1 MLELLQK
8 PWNYLLFP
16 ATCGVIILI
25 AAGAQSVAKQST
37 CVVPPPPHSSHTPQS
52 AGNRRGELV
61 THGYRDW
68 PSDVHNHG
76 SLGSVM
82 HTLWTIY
89 LVGANKQYALL
100 QRLQVYTTCVYF

>member
-1 MLELLQK
+1 M
-8 PWNYLLFP
+8 
-16 ATCGVIILI
+16 
-25 AAGAQSVAKQST
+25 AAGAQSVAKQPT

-82 HTLWTIY
+82 HTLWTIL

-100 QRLQVYTTCVYF
+100 QRLQVYTTYVYL